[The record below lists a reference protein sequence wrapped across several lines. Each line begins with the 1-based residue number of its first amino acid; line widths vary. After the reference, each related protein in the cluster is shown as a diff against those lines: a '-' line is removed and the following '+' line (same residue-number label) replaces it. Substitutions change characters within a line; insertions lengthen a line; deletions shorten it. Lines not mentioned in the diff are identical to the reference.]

1 MNDEYKFEIK
11 RKRPEDIYSNV
22 NVYYNKEN
30 ISKYANSK
38 SLMRIQEKITIR
50 TLELLNLPE
59 HDSLI
64 LDLGSGPGFVGM
76 YLTEVGYKTVAID
89 IISEFLRYYDIK
101 ELNPVIADMCILP
114 FKHETFDA
122 IISVSALQ
130 WVYRDFNSNSSN
142 LALKNLAKSVYSI
155 LKPQSKSI
163 FQFYPKNDMMM
174 DLIGKM
180 FIENT
185 PFKGGFMID
194 NPNSPKKRKIYL
206 ILNKS

>member
-11 RKRPEDIYSNV
+11 RKRPEDTYSNV

-38 SLMRIQEKITIR
+38 SLMRIQEKMTIR
-50 TLELLNLPE
+50 TLELLDLPE
-59 HDSLI
+59 QNSLI
-64 LDLGSGPGFVGM
+64 LDLGCGVGFVGM
-76 YLTEVGYKTVAID
+76 YLNEVGYKTVAID

-101 ELNPVIADMCILP
+101 ELNPIIADMCILP
-114 FKHETFDA
+114 FKPETFDA
-122 IISVSALQ
+122 IVSVSALQ
-130 WVYRDFNSNSSN
+130 WVYRDFNSKSSN
-142 LALKNLAKSVYSI
+142 LALKNLAKSVFSI
-155 LKPQSKSI
+155 LKPQSKAI

-180 FIENT
+180 FIKHT
-185 PFKGGFMID
+185 LFKGGFMID

-206 ILNKS
+206 ILNKI